1 MSAVRILIV
10 DDDPTIR
17 SVLGRWLTAAELGEV
32 HQAGDGSEGLE
43 VLSETEV
50 DLVLL
55 DINMPIVGG
64 IEMLT
69 VLRADPKLKDL
80 EVVIISSVGS
90 TDEIREAMRLKIAD
104 YIRKPLDRDKSMA
117 RITAAVDRIVE
128 KRRARAEA
136 DGVTRPKLLIADC
149 DKSFR
154 EFARTTLDAI
164 CHCETAG
171 NVGQLLV
178 KALRLRPGVILLS
191 NNLPGLQLDFMVK
204 KLGSMGAEVHLL
216 GEAKEE
222 VTTGGAAGTVTRH
235 FMPADFRTAVSRIL
249 DAKKPTHTDETAE
262 TGESAETGLASLLS
276 GIEPELFYTIRS
288 VIEKATGADA
298 MEVESP
304 PKEAAFAVRG
314 RVRLDCDTPQV
325 AIYASVNSG
334 ESMLRDFALSML
346 GVEEENLNDET
357 LGSSLREVLNV
368 IGGKIKSCC
377 AAQQVDLNLGSPE
390 TGDDLPEAPG
400 EPDYRWKKVF
410 GWDGEQVLEVSVT
423 AIAESDG

>member
-1 MSAVRILIV
+1 
-10 DDDPTIR
+10 
-17 SVLGRWLTAAELGEV
+17 
-32 HQAGDGSEGLE
+32 
-43 VLSETEV
+43 
-50 DLVLL
+50 
-55 DINMPIVGG
+55 
-64 IEMLT
+64 
-69 VLRADPKLKDL
+69 
-80 EVVIISSVGS
+80 
-90 TDEIREAMRLKIAD
+90 
-104 YIRKPLDRDKSMA
+104 
-117 RITAAVDRIVE
+117 
-128 KRRARAEA
+128 
-136 DGVTRPKLLIADC
+136 
-149 DKSFR
+149 
-154 EFARTTLDAI
+154 
-164 CHCETAG
+164 
-171 NVGQLLV
+171 
-178 KALRLRPGVILLS
+178 
-191 NNLPGLQLDFMVK
+191 
-204 KLGSMGAEVHLL
+204 
-216 GEAKEE
+216 
-222 VTTGGAAGTVTRH
+222 
-235 FMPADFRTAVSRIL
+235 MPADFRTAVSRIL
-249 DAKKPTHTDETAE
+249 DAKKPTHTDET
-262 TGESAETGLASLLS
+262 AETGLASLLS

-357 LGSSLREVLNV
+357 LGSSLREDLNV